1 MFRSLSPVKS
11 LGSKLILFFLIG
23 SVGPMIVLTL
33 INNSISSKNMLD
45 VARGRVEARVDASI
59 DRIEAYLAERRS
71 DAEVV
76 AALPGINNALEQPDN
91 DDMVQAARNI
101 LIQVREAYGYSSVSV
116 IDENG
121 DVLLSSFDA
130 LEDKNF
136 VGRPEIQDALRG
148 ITSISEIGAKPS
160 EEEVFF
166 HVTAAVYDDTGEI
179 VGVIDLRNSL
189 DELNRIMEFDT
200 DRTGQGSYG
209 LLLDEHLIRIVYPD
223 HPELLYQPVVPL
235 ASSTLQQLIE
245 RGRFGRETGTRL
257 REASDLTK
265 IEETVRKIDSGE
277 VEQEF
282 VSVEAQSTGEKTET
296 LIKKLESKD
305 WYYVHAVPQSSF
317 YAAVNAQTNYALMV
331 MVGAAIIAVTAMV
344 VFSRQTLSRP
354 LHHLVDVAKAIAEG
368 DLGKRLTI
376 NRQDEIGELATS
388 FNTMADALETRIQA
402 QQQAQAEAVQ
412 MQEIERSTRQELEHA
427 VTDYLAFTDR
437 IAKGDL
443 SQRLTVRHN
452 GSLGSLGNGL
462 NAMVESLHG
471 ITRQVQ
477 QATSDIASSAAEILA
492 ATSQQASSA
501 AEQSSAVTQISTTLE
516 EIKTITY
523 KTAKQAEQIAHD
535 SKEAIKIAGR
545 GTQSVE
551 DTIAGM
557 QQIRGRVESIAQT
570 ILSLSEQ
577 TQAIGAITT
586 TVSELADQS
595 NMLALNAAIEAARAG
610 EQGKS
615 FAIVA
620 QHVRELAE
628 RSKGATGQVR
638 EILEEIQRATNAA
651 VMVTEEGTKGV
662 EVGVKQ
668 ATSAGQVIHEIA
680 TEVENESQASVQMA
694 TAAQQQTAGI
704 EQIGQAMIAIQQSS
718 TQTLTSTRQAEQAAK
733 DLNSLAQSLQNA
745 IAAYHL

>member
-1 MFRSLSPVKS
+1 MNYFNDVGIRNKILAVVILVLLLNIGVSVIVYNSVVQSQEREYWVSFTHEVIQKS
-11 LGSKLILFFLIG
+11 DEILLQLVNMETGERGFAITGDKAFLAPYTQG
-23 SVGPMIVLTL
+23 F
-33 INNSISSKNMLD
+33 
-45 VARGRVEARVDASI
+45 
-59 DRIEAYLAERRS
+59 EAYHQLLDELKEDVDHNDYQVALLEEIDATVEEWNQVVLQPVIELRREVNAGNAELREVNDLIAQEVGKERS
-71 DAEVV
+71 DAIRAKIAQFRQVEEDLLEERDLESQQAATMLKSTLIGGSV
-76 AALPGINNALEQPDN
+76 AALLIGLVAS
-91 DDMVQAARNI
+91 I
-101 LIQVREAYGYSSVSV
+101 LIAS
-116 IDENG
+116 
-121 DVLLSSFDA
+121 
-130 LEDKNF
+130 
-136 VGRPEIQDALRG
+136 
-148 ITSISEIGAKPS
+148 SISRRVKLVA
-160 EEEVFF
+160 
-166 HVTAAVYDDTGEI
+166 HAASGIAQGNHAENY
-179 VGVIDLRNSL
+179 
-189 DELNRIMEFDT
+189 EL
-200 DRTGQGSYG
+200 
-209 LLLDEHLIRIVYPD
+209 
-223 HPELLYQPVVPL
+223 PE
-235 ASSTLQQLIE
+235 
-245 RGRFGRETGTRL
+245 G
-257 REASDLTK
+257 
-265 IEETVRKIDSGE
+265 
-277 VEQEF
+277 
-282 VSVEAQSTGEKTET
+282 
-296 LIKKLESKD
+296 
-305 WYYVHAVPQSSF
+305 
-317 YAAVNAQTNYALMV
+317 
-331 MVGAAIIAVTAMV
+331 
-344 VFSRQTLSRP
+344 
-354 LHHLVDVAKAIAEG
+354 
-368 DLGKRLTI
+368 
-376 NRQDEIGELATS
+376 QDEIGVLSSAFSSMEQTI
-388 FNTMADALETRIQA
+388 RHQ
-402 QQQAQAEAVQ
+402 
-412 MQEIERSTRQELEHA
+412 IEEQRRYNQELEA
-427 VTDYLAFTDR
+427 ANSAKVAKEYLEEVVSRYSAFARDVAQGNLSARLSVNGTDDELALL
-437 IAKGDL
+437 GHDL
-443 SQRLTVRHN
+443 NR
-452 GSLGSLGNGL
+452 
-462 NAMVESLHG
+462 MVESLHA
-471 ITRQVQ
+471 ITTQVQ